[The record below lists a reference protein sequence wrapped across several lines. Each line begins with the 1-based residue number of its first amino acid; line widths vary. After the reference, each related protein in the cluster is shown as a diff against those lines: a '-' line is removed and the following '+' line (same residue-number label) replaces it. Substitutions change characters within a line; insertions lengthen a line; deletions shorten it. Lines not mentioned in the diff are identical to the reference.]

1 MYEIL
6 EPGADGNVGARRA
19 DVKIDWSAERRIML
33 ERGALM
39 QNRPE
44 RGALM

>member
-6 EPGADGNVGARRA
+6 ERGVEGNVGARSA
-19 DVKIDWSAERRIML
+19 DVKIDWSAERRIIL

-39 QNRPE
+39 
-44 RGALM
+44 LK